1 MIRPVVSD
9 FHRTKQQI
17 TSPLEHLMAM
27 SPMGSVEPFLDSTAL
42 LTDPAALRSRA
53 DQLGYLFFPGL
64 LSTEPILSV
73 RQQTLE
79 ICQSHGWIQPDSS
92 IDAGIA
98 VHDDVVIESTGDP
111 RWQAFYNDAQ
121 KLRDFHALA
130 LSQPIIDALEVLF
143 GEPVIAHPRN
153 ILRVIFPRSATH
165 TTPPHQDHFYIG
177 GSRDTWTGWFPLGDC
192 DVELGSLAMV
202 PGSHLTGFHDVHE
215 AKGAGG
221 RAVEVDANSTW
232 AGGDF
237 ACGDVLFL
245 HSLAIHQGRPNET
258 NRLRLSCDFR
268 YQPRSHEVRSDS
280 LTPHMNWLTWD
291 EIYAGWAEDDPLRSY
306 WKAWD
311 LAVVSPKS

>member
-1 MIRPVVSD
+1 VSD

>member
-1 MIRPVVSD
+1 MIRPLVSD

-17 TSPLEHLMAM
+17 ASPLEHLMAM

-202 PGSHLTGFHDVHE
+202 PGSHLTDYHDVHE

-306 WKAWD
+306 WKSWD